1 MKFYN
6 GKEINRE
13 NLLEMIEECIQD
25 NWKNSDIERNAEIAM
40 EIIAT
45 QEYDGREEDIEYILE
60 KIQYEHRPNLQDV
73 ERIISRGDW
82 YFQETEI
89 YQKTIANI

>member
-73 ERIISRGDW
+73 ERIISQGDW

>member
-13 NLLEMIEECIQD
+13 NLLEMIEECIQG
-25 NWKNSDIERNAEIAM
+25 NWKNSDIERNAEVAM
-40 EIIAT
+40 EIIARE
-45 QEYDGREEDIEYILE
+45 EYEGRDEDIEYILE
-60 KIQYEHRPNLQDV
+60 KLKYEHSPNLQDV
-73 ERIISRGDW
+73 ERIISQGDW

-89 YQKTIANI
+89 YQNTITNI